1 MPAWLRSLDRCVFLM
16 CKYGTILC
24 LVGLFVLLASGIV
37 GRLVPAVR
45 LRAGDELIELLVVWM
60 VFMGAVALWREGALY
75 RVVVIQEQLPAPLQ
89 RLLALVIEVAMLAL
103 ALVLAVK
110 GYDFVRMAGETTMI
124 LRADKA
130 WWYAA
135 VPVAGALMAVYSA
148 AGVVRCLARIV
159 RPAP

>member
-1 MPAWLRSLDRCVFLM
+1 MLALVRTADRCLFLI

-24 LVGLFVLLASGIV
+24 LLGLFVLLSLGIV
-37 GRLVPAVR
+37 GRLVPMVR
-45 LRAGDELIELLVVWM
+45 VRAGDELIEFLVVWM

-75 RVVVIQEQLPAPLQ
+75 RVVVIQEYLPAPVQ
-89 RLLALVIEVAMLAL
+89 RLLALVIETIMLVL

-135 VPVAGALMAVYSA
+135 VPTAGALMAVYSA

-159 RPAP
+159 RPQA